1 MSGFV
6 KVEQFRAAQR
16 LLTQQRY
23 QFPNS
28 WLYSENVDGEWSAL
42 SDILERKDSAIQ
54 AQVYILLFLDKISC
68 RAAVCRF
75 AEHIIHVM
83 LHSSDDEKTALLSC
97 GSTITF
103 PIILLL
109 NLSDYI

>member
-1 MSGFV
+1 MLKQQLRPNLNLGRLSAFSKV
-6 KVEQFRAAQR
+6 FLKVEQFRAAQR

-54 AQVYILLFLDKISC
+54 AQVCYF
-68 RAAVCRF
+68 
-75 AEHIIHVM
+75 
-83 LHSSDDEKTALLSC
+83 
-97 GSTITF
+97 
-103 PIILLL
+103 
-109 NLSDYI
+109 